1 MPMDNAQLERYS
13 RHLLL
18 PEVGMDGQEKLLAAK
33 VLIVGAGG
41 LGCPA
46 LLYLAAAGVGRL
58 GIVDFDKVDTS
69 NLQRQVLYETGDV
82 GHLKVDVAKS
92 RIEAINPDVQVD
104 CHPVRLDSANALDLF
119 RGYDLVVDGT
129 DNFATRYLVNDAC
142 VLTGIPNVYGSIFR
156 FEGQVTVFAHSDGP
170 CYRCLFPQPPNPG
183 EVPNCAEG
191 GVLGVLPGMV
201 GVAQATEA
209 VKLILGKGSPLLN
222 RLLIYDALEMQW
234 KELKIKPDP
243 ECPVCGE
250 NPSVTEL
257 IDYEEFCGAGG
268 MDEEEDELFGD
279 EIVQLEVGAAA
290 DMLRGESP
298 PLLVDV
304 RTDMELQIARIS
316 GSKQIEL
323 QDLGARWQE
332 LDGLQDKPII
342 LHCHHGMRSH
352 QAAMFLQERGFSKLY
367 NMAGGIDA
375 WSHVVDPEIPRY

>member
-1 MPMDNAQLERYS
+1 MN
-13 RHLLL
+13 
-18 PEVGMDGQEKLLAAK
+18 GQEKLLAAK

-41 LGCPA
+41 LGCPSS
-46 LLYLAAAGVGRL
+46 LYLAAAGVGRL
-58 GIVDFDKVDTS
+58 GIVDFDKVDAS
-69 NLQRQVLYETGDV
+69 NLQRQVLFETGDV
-82 GHLKVDVAKS
+82 GKPKVDVAKS
-92 RIEAINPDVQVD
+92 RINAINPDVQVD
-104 CHPVRLDSANALDLF
+104 CHPVRLDSLNALDLF
-119 RGYDLVVDGT
+119 KEYDLVVDGT

-156 FEGQVTVFAHSDGP
+156 FEGQVTVFAHSNGP
-170 CYRCLFPQPPNPG
+170 CYRCLFPQPPKPG

-209 VKLILGKGSPLLN
+209 VKLILGKGNPLLN
-222 RLLIYDALEMQW
+222 RLLIYDALAMRW
-234 KELKIKPDP
+234 KELKIKSDP
-243 ECPVCGE
+243 ECPVCGD
-250 NPSVTEL
+250 NRSVTEL
-257 IDYEEFCGAGG
+257 IDYEKFCGAGG
-268 MDEEEDELFGD
+268 MDEEEDDMCGD
-279 EIVQLEVGAAA
+279 EIVQLEVSVAA
-290 DMLRGESP
+290 DMMRSESP

-323 QDLGARWQE
+323 QELNSRWQE
-332 LDGLQDKPII
+332 LDGLQKKPII

-375 WSHVVDPEIPRY
+375 WSHKVDPEIPRY

>member
-18 PEVGMDGQEKLLAAK
+18 PEVGMAGQEKLLAAK

-41 LGCPA
+41 LGCPS

-58 GIVDFDKVDTS
+58 GIVDFDKVDAS
-69 NLQRQVLYETGDV
+69 NLQRQVLYGTGDV
-82 GHLKVDVAKS
+82 GQLKVEVAKA
-92 RIEAINPDVQVD
+92 RIESINPDVQVD

-119 RGYDLVVDGT
+119 QEYDLVVDGT

-142 VLTGIPNVYGSIFR
+142 VLTGTPNVYGSIFR

-222 RLLIYDALEMQW
+222 RLLIYDALEMRW

-268 MDEEEDELFGD
+268 RDEEEDELFGD
-279 EIVQLEVGAAA
+279 EIVQLEVCAAA
-290 DMLRGESP
+290 DM
-298 PLLVDV
+298 
-304 RTDMELQIARIS
+304 
-316 GSKQIEL
+316 
-323 QDLGARWQE
+323 
-332 LDGLQDKPII
+332 
-342 LHCHHGMRSH
+342 
-352 QAAMFLQERGFSKLY
+352 
-367 NMAGGIDA
+367 
-375 WSHVVDPEIPRY
+375 